1 MNLYDVAGN
10 LLEWTTE
17 AAYHK
22 NLTYAGNIN
31 HNTYTL
37 RGGGFYDAYAT
48 FPACYRAG
56 NYAPS
61 TSTGVGFR
69 PALFLQQN
77 WQLTGN
83 TFNLC

>member
-48 FPACYRAG
+48 FPA
-56 NYAPS
+56 
-61 TSTGVGFR
+61 
-69 PALFLQQN
+69 
-77 WQLTGN
+77 
-83 TFNLC
+83 